1 MFYNHYSILNIPVDS
16 NQDTIKKSFD
26 DKVYY
31 MNQNHSKI
39 SHYYEMNLYR
49 IKNAYAILMD
59 ENRRKLFDQ
68 DLAEYLN
75 NPNPSTKLKLKSD
88 YIPFIDY
95 FIVNPNE
102 ANIGDTVTIKW
113 KTTNCDQVIL
123 LPFGPVEYEGERS
136 IVIHTSDDL
145 LIEIVLLVE
154 NTLNSLNEKMIH
166 PINRNS
172 YIKNVEARIEA
183 MKLETQ
189 LLKNNY
195 LIGTSKMPTYNKKT

>member
-16 NQDTIKKSFD
+16 NQETIKKSFD

-49 IKNAYAILMD
+49 LKNAYAILMD

-75 NPNPSTKLKLKSD
+75 NTNPSTKLKLRSD

-136 IVIHTSDDL
+136 KVIHTSDDL

>member
-16 NQDTIKKSFD
+16 NQETIKKSFD

-49 IKNAYAILMD
+49 LKNAYAILMD

-95 FIVNPNE
+95 FIVDPID
-102 ANIGDTVTIKW
+102 AKVGDTVTIKW

-136 IVIHTSDDL
+136 MVINSSDDL

-172 YIKNVEARIEA
+172 YINNVKARIEA

-189 LLKNNY
+189 LQLKR
-195 LIGTSKMPTYNKKT
+195 KKGLDDNF

>member
-16 NQDTIKKSFD
+16 NQETIKKSFD

-49 IKNAYAILMD
+49 LKNAYAILMD

-75 NPNPSTKLKLKSD
+75 NTNPSTKLKLRSD

-136 IVIHTSDDL
+136 IVIITSDDL

-172 YIKNVEARIEA
+172 YINNVKARIEA

-189 LLKNNY
+189 LLLKRKEGLDDNF
-195 LIGTSKMPTYNKKT
+195 

>member
-1 MFYNHYSILNIPVDS
+1 MTNAFEILRNE
-16 NQDTIKKSFD
+16 Q
-26 DKVYY
+26 
-31 MNQNHSKI
+31 
-39 SHYYEMNLYR
+39 
-49 IKNAYAILMD
+49 
-59 ENRRKLFDQ
+59 RRNLFDQ
-68 DLAEYLN
+68 ELAEYSAI
-75 NPNPSTKLKLKSD
+75 PNPSIKPKLRSD

-95 FIVNPNE
+95 FIVDPIE
-102 ANIGDTVTIKW
+102 ANIGDAVTIKW

-136 IVIHTSDDL
+136 IVINSSDDL

-172 YIKNVEARIEA
+172 YINHVKARIEA

-189 LLKNNY
+189 LIKNRKRN
-195 LIGTSKMPTYNKKT
+195 

>member
-1 MFYNHYSILNIPVDS
+1 MFYNHYSILNIPVDA
-16 NQDTIKKSFD
+16 NQEIIKKSFD

-49 IKNAYAILMD
+49 LKNAYAILMD

-75 NPNPSTKLKLKSD
+75 NPNPSTKLKLRSD

-102 ANIGDTVTIKW
+102 ANIGDTVTVKW

-123 LPFGPVEYEGERS
+123 LPFGPVEYKGERS
-136 IVIHTSDDL
+136 MVINSSDDL

-172 YIKNVEARIEA
+172 YINNVKARIEA

-189 LLKNNY
+189 LLRNR
-195 LIGTSKMPTYNKKT
+195 KKGLDDNF

>member
-1 MFYNHYSILNIPVDS
+1 MFYNHYSILNIPVDA
-16 NQDTIKKSFD
+16 NQEIIKKSFD

-49 IKNAYAILMD
+49 LKNAYAILMD

-75 NPNPSTKLKLKSD
+75 NPNPSTKLKLRSD

-136 IVIHTSDDL
+136 MVINTSDDL

-154 NTLNSLNEKMIH
+154 NTINSLNEKMIH

-172 YIKNVEARIEA
+172 YINNVKARIEA

-189 LLKNNY
+189 LLRNR
-195 LIGTSKMPTYNKKT
+195 KKGLDDNF

>member
-16 NQDTIKKSFD
+16 NQETIKKSFD

-49 IKNAYAILMD
+49 LKNAYAILMD

-75 NPNPSTKLKLKSD
+75 NTNPSTKLKLRSD

>member
-1 MFYNHYSILNIPVDS
+1 L
-16 NQDTIKKSFD
+16 
-26 DKVYY
+26 
-31 MNQNHSKI
+31 
-39 SHYYEMNLYR
+39 R
-49 IKNAYAILMD
+49 
-59 ENRRKLFDQ
+59 
-68 DLAEYLN
+68 
-75 NPNPSTKLKLKSD
+75 SD

-95 FIVNPNE
+95 FIVDPIE

>member
-16 NQDTIKKSFD
+16 NEETIKKSFD

-49 IKNAYAILMD
+49 LKNAYAILMD

-75 NPNPSTKLKLKSD
+75 NPNPSTKLKLRSD

-136 IVIHTSDDL
+136 MVINSSDDL

-154 NTLNSLNEKMIH
+154 NTINSLNEKMIH

-172 YIKNVEARIEA
+172 YINNVKARIEA

-189 LLKNNY
+189 LLRNR
-195 LIGTSKMPTYNKKT
+195 KKGLDDNF